1 MLDVIIVGGGMAGM
15 TAALY
20 CLRNNKKVLVIE
32 KETIGGQISMS
43 PKVENYPTIQQT
55 SGTEL
60 ADMTFEQISNL
71 GVQFEIETIEDIEK
85 VDGVFVVKTNY
96 NTYKT
101 KTVIVAAGASPR
113 KLGLEGEDKFVGHG
127 IYYCAI
133 CDGPFFAGKDVT
145 VIGDAN
151 SAMQYALMLAGYCNK
166 VTIITLFDKF
176 FGEQN
181 LKDAILRTKNIEI
194 IHDSKSI
201 KLDGDENLKSITFE
215 KPDGST
221 FVHETN
227 ATFVAIGQKPD
238 NTFVKN
244 LVDIDK
250 AGYIISDEKCTTKT
264 EGLFVAGDCRTKEI
278 RQVATA
284 IGDGAVAATAAC
296 KYLNSLENNS

>member
-1 MLDVIIVGGGMAGM
+1 MLDTIIVGGGMAGM

-20 CLRNNKKVLVIE
+20 CLRSNKKVLVIE

-43 PKVENYPTIQQT
+43 PKVENYPTIQQI

-60 ADMTFEQISNL
+60 ADLTFEQISNL
-71 GVQFEIETIEDIEK
+71 GVQFEIETVEKIEK
-85 VDGVFVVKTNY
+85 ENNIFTVTTNY
-96 NTYKT
+96 NTYKA
-101 KTVIVAAGASPR
+101 KSVILATGASPR
-113 KLGLEGEDKFVGHG
+113 SLGLKGEESYVGHG

-151 SAMQYALMLAGYCNK
+151 SAMQYALMLAGYCK
-166 VTIITLFDKF
+166 SVTIITLFDKF

-181 LKDAILRTKNIEI
+181 LIDTIRKTKNITV
-194 IHDSKSI
+194 IHNSKSI
-201 KLDGDENLKSITFE
+201 SLDGDENLRSITFE

-227 ATFVAIGQKPD
+227 AAFVAIGQVP
-238 NTFVKN
+238 NNNFVKD
-244 LVDIDK
+244 LVDIDRI
-250 AGYIISDEKCTTKT
+250 GYIVSDEKCMTKT
-264 EGLFVAGDCRTKEI
+264 TGLFVAGDCRTKEI

-284 IGDGAVAATAAC
+284 VGDGAIAATNVC
-296 KYLNSLENNS
+296 KYLNSLEV

>member
-1 MLDVIIVGGGMAGM
+1 MLDTIIVGGGMAGM

-20 CLRNNKKVLVIE
+20 CLRSNKKVLVIE

-43 PKVENYPTIQQT
+43 PKVENYPTIQQI

-60 ADMTFEQISNL
+60 ADLTFEQISNL
-71 GVQFEIETIEDIEK
+71 GVQFEIETVEKIEK
-85 VDGVFVVKTNY
+85 ENNIFTVTTNY
-96 NTYKT
+96 NTYQSKS
-101 KTVIVAAGASPR
+101 VILATGASPR
-113 KLGLEGEDKFVGHG
+113 KLGLKGEEDFIGHG

-151 SAMQYALMLAGYCNK
+151 SAMQYALMLAGYCK
-166 VTIITLFDKF
+166 SVTMITLFDKF

-181 LKDAILRTKNIEI
+181 LIDTIRKTKNITV
-194 IHDSKSI
+194 IHNSKSI
-201 KLDGDENLKSITFE
+201 SLDGDEHLRNITFE

-227 ATFVAIGQKPD
+227 AVFVAIGQKPE
-238 NTFVKN
+238 NTFAKN
-244 LVDIDK
+244 LVDIDRL
-250 AGYIISDEKCTTKT
+250 GYIISDEKCMTKT
-264 EGLFVAGDCRTKEI
+264 EGLFVAGDCRTKDI

-284 IGDGAVAATAAC
+284 VGDGAISATNVC
-296 KYLNSLENNS
+296 KYLNSLEV

>member
-1 MLDVIIVGGGMAGM
+1 MLDTIIVGGGMAGM

-20 CLRNNKKVLVIE
+20 CLRSNKKVLVIE

-43 PKVENYPTIQQT
+43 PKVENYPTIQQI

-60 ADMTFEQISNL
+60 ADLTFEQISNL
-71 GVQFEIETIEDIEK
+71 GVQFEIENVEKIEK
-85 VDGVFVVKTNY
+85 ENNIFTVTTNY
-96 NTYKT
+96 NTYQAKS
-101 KTVIVAAGASPR
+101 VILATGASPR
-113 KLGLEGEDKFVGHG
+113 RLGLKGEEDFIGHG

-151 SAMQYALMLAGYCNK
+151 SAMQYALMLAGYCK
-166 VTIITLFDKF
+166 SVTMITLFDKF

-181 LKDAILRTKNIEI
+181 LIDTIRKTKNITV
-194 IHDSKSI
+194 IHNSKSI
-201 KLDGDENLKSITFE
+201 ALDGEEHLRSITFE

-227 ATFVAIGQKPD
+227 AVFVAIGQTPD
-238 NTFVKN
+238 NAFVKN
-244 LVDIDK
+244 LVDIDRI
-250 AGYIISDEKCTTKT
+250 GYIISNEKCMTKT
-264 EGLFVAGDCRTKEI
+264 AGLFVAGDCRTKEI

-284 IGDGAVAATAAC
+284 VGDGAIAATNVC
-296 KYLNSLENNS
+296 KYLNSLEV

>member
-1 MLDVIIVGGGMAGM
+1 MLDTIIVGGGMAGM

-20 CLRNNKKVLVIE
+20 CLRSNKKVLVIE

-43 PKVENYPTIQQT
+43 PKVENYPTIQQI

-60 ADMTFEQISNL
+60 ADLTFEQISNL
-71 GVQFEIETIEDIEK
+71 GVQFEIETVEKIEK
-85 VDGVFVVKTNY
+85 ENNIFTVTTNY
-96 NTYKT
+96 NTYKA
-101 KTVIVAAGASPR
+101 KSVILATGASPR
-113 KLGLEGEDKFVGHG
+113 KLGLKSEETFIGHG

-151 SAMQYALMLAGYCNK
+151 SAMQYALMLAGYCK
-166 VTIITLFDKF
+166 SVTMITLFDKF

-181 LKDAILRTKNIEI
+181 LIDAIRKTKNITV
-194 IHDSKSI
+194 IHNSKSVS
-201 KLDGDENLKSITFE
+201 LDGDDNLRSITFE
-215 KPDGST
+215 KPDGTT
-221 FVHETN
+221 FIHETN
-227 ATFVAIGQKPD
+227 AVFVAIGQMPD
-238 NTFVKN
+238 NKFVKN

-250 AGYIISDEKCTTKT
+250 IGYIVADEKCMTKT

-284 IGDGAVAATAAC
+284 VGDGAISATNVC
-296 KYLNSLENNS
+296 KYLNSLEV

>member
-1 MLDVIIVGGGMAGM
+1 MLDTIIVGGGMAGM

-20 CLRNNKKVLVIE
+20 CLRSNKKVLVIE

-43 PKVENYPTIQQT
+43 PKVENYPTIQQI

-60 ADMTFEQISNL
+60 ADLTFEQISNL
-71 GVQFEIETIEDIEK
+71 GVQFEIESVEKIEK
-85 VDGVFVVKTNY
+85 ENNIFIVTTNY
-96 NTYKT
+96 NTYKA
-101 KTVIVAAGASPR
+101 KSVILATGASPR
-113 KLGLEGEDKFVGHG
+113 KLGLKGEENFIGHG

-151 SAMQYALMLAGYCNK
+151 SAMQYALMLAGYCK
-166 VTIITLFDKF
+166 TVTMITLFDKF

-181 LKDAILRTKNIEI
+181 LIDTIRKTKNITV
-194 IHDSKSI
+194 IHNSKSVE
-201 KLDGDENLKSITFE
+201 LYGDENLKSITFE

-221 FVHETN
+221 FIHETN
-227 ATFVAIGQKPD
+227 AVFVAIGQKPD
-238 NTFVKN
+238 NAFVKN

-250 AGYIISDEKCTTKT
+250 FGYIIADEKCMTKT
-264 EGLFVAGDCRTKEI
+264 AGLFVAGDCRTKEI

-284 IGDGAVAATAAC
+284 VGDGAISATNVC
-296 KYLNSLENNS
+296 KYLNSLEV